1 MRLDH
6 VGADVEQL
14 RDVRVGQAP
23 GDGREDLLLP
33 RREGRQGRTARQDA
47 PDVGRDEG
55 LPAGDRADRVDE
67 FGEGDVL
74 HDRAARAGRERVTER
89 VRRPVRREDEDPG
102 LRIVG
107 ENAPGRLDAV
117 HVGHHEIH
125 DDDVRIR
132 LPRLADA
139 ALAVLRVADDREVGF
154 RVDERGEAH
163 AENGVVV
170 DD

>member
-74 HDRAARAGRERVTER
+74 HDRAAPRRAFDDK
-89 VRRPVRREDEDPG
+89 P
-102 LRIVG
+102 
-107 ENAPGRLDAV
+107 AV
-117 HVGHHEIH
+117 
-125 DDDVRIR
+125 
-132 LPRLADA
+132 RLADA
-139 ALAVLRVADDREVGF
+139 LADKAIHSREEEMDWREFVKNDIRLNHCIFNSF
-154 RVDERGEAH
+154 R
-163 AENGVVV
+163 
-170 DD
+170 